1 MCNKE
6 QKQKVKDAN
15 NQFKKKKKPKMKVKY
30 NQLINNSHQI
40 GESRTFF
47 LSEIFDKFYTN
58 IYFFNLCRNKKSF
71 EHKKAKNKINNTK
84 KIKLKNK
91 TV

>member
-1 MCNKE
+1 M
-6 QKQKVKDAN
+6 QIISL
-15 NQFKKKKKPKMKVKY
+15 KKKKQPKMKVKY

-58 IYFFNLCRNKKSF
+58 IYIFFNLCRNKKKSF
-71 EHKKAKNKINNTK
+71 EHKKTKNKINKTK
-84 KIKLKNK
+84 KKLN
-91 TV
+91 